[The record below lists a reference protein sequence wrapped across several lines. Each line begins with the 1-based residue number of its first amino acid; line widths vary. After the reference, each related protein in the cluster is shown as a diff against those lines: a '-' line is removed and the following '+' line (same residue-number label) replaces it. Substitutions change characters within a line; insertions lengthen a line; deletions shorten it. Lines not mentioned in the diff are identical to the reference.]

1 MKFTFTIACT
11 AIFSRSS
18 QHSRMI
24 WVSLFFLM
32 FLALGLNIYND
43 YGISWDEPVS
53 RNNGMIS
60 LKYVGEYVVPDFI
73 ERDNTFK
80 QYPPLD
86 EYFDKDYG
94 VAFELPLALFEKLL
108 ALNDSTNIYLFRHLV
123 TFLVFFAGVF
133 AVYKLAARRFNDWR
147 LGLLAALFLI
157 LSPRLFAESFYNGKD
172 VVFMALFAITLNTTV
187 LFIRQPTI
195 RMACW
200 HALATAIL
208 IDVRLMG
215 VILPVATLFV
225 VILKQGK
232 SEVSLR
238 SSFSPLFVYLFLSV
252 LLVVAFWPYLW
263 SDPWENFVQAFEN
276 MSKFRWQYSVL
287 YLGQSIDATELPWHY
302 IPVWLSI
309 TTPIAYTLLFIIGAI
324 SILRT
329 LISRR
334 GSLWHGEEEWQD
346 LLFLGLFISPILSV
360 IVLDSVLYDG
370 WRQVY
375 FIYPAFILV
384 VLRGWVSLFKWQAN
398 RHPFAWLALVGLS
411 TLLIFLSISV
421 WMIHAHPFQNV
432 YFNVL
437 AGRDVKT
444 KFDVD
449 YWGLSS
455 RQALQYIVD
464 HDGRSRITVWAG
476 SFLPLKNGTLLLAPD
491 DRERLTVVN
500 KQDSVD
506 YIVTQYRRNLTD
518 YSEIGIP
525 YKTYYRI
532 DVDNEA
538 IISVFKRE
546 SRY

>member
-1 MKFTFTIACT
+1 MKFNFTNACNV
-11 AIFSRSS
+11 IFNRSS
-18 QHSRMI
+18 QYSRKI
-24 WVSLFFLM
+24 WVSFFFLA
-32 FLALGLNIYND
+32 FLAIGLNIYFD
-43 YGISWDEPVS
+43 YGVSWDEPVS
-53 RNNGMIS
+53 RNNGMVS
-60 LKYVGEYVVPDFI
+60 LKYVGEYVAPDFI
-73 ERDNTFK
+73 ERDNTLK
-80 QYPPLD
+80 QYPPLG

-94 VAFELPLALFEKLL
+94 VAFDLPLALLERLL
-108 ALNDSTNIYLFRHLV
+108 ALNDSTIIYLFRHLV
-123 TFLVFFAGVF
+123 TFLVFVAGVF

-195 RMACW
+195 QMACW

-208 IDVRLMG
+208 IDVRIMG
-215 VILPVATLFV
+215 VILPVATIIMVL
-225 VILKQGK
+225 LKLGR

-238 SSFSPLFVYLFLSV
+238 SILSPLFIYLFLSV
-252 LLVVAFWPYLW
+252 LLVVVFWPYLW
-263 SDPWENFVQAFEN
+263 SDPWGNFVQAFVN

-309 TTPIAYTLLFIIGAI
+309 TTPIAYTLLFFIGAI
-324 SILRT
+324 SILLT

-334 GSLWHGEEEWQD
+334 WSLWQGEEEWQD
-346 LLFLGLFISPILSV
+346 LLFLGLFISPIISV

-370 WRQVY
+370 WRQMY

-384 VLRGWVSLFKWQAN
+384 ALRGWVTLFKWQVIQP
-398 RHPFAWLALVGLS
+398 PFAWSALVGLS

-437 AGRDVKT
+437 AGREVKT

-464 HDGRSRITVWAG
+464 HDNRSIITVWAG

-500 KQDSVD
+500 MQDSAD
-506 YIVTQYRRNLTD
+506 YIVTQYRQNLTD
-518 YSEIGIP
+518 YSAIGIP
-525 YKTYYRI
+525 YKTFYQI
-532 DVDNEA
+532 NVDDEA

-546 SRY
+546 SSD